1 MKKLGKFESYLVCE
15 KVVNTTSKSGNTIY
29 ECTFRDVHN
38 RKYMHYISCNKRSEV
53 WTRNLLYG
61 SGVNCSFDNLLM
73 ETEVFHQ
80 DPFSHCR
87 GKVFKCVWSREKNFA
102 NPIVS
107 EIYNTDKLFMKREVV
122 EDRYM
127 NCWWHNTLAAQT
139 GTCKSEKDWPQLY
152 YSFSQQATNSNKE
165 KESKN
170 V

>member
-1 MKKLGKFESYLVCE
+1 MKKLGRFESYLVCE

-73 ETEVFHQ
+73 ATEVFHQ
-80 DPFSHCR
+80 DPFFFFFC
-87 GKVFKCVWSREKNFA
+87 KIFKCIWSREKNFA

-107 EIYNTDKLFMKREVV
+107 
-122 EDRYM
+122 
-127 NCWWHNTLAAQT
+127 
-139 GTCKSEKDWPQLY
+139 
-152 YSFSQQATNSNKE
+152 
-165 KESKN
+165 
-170 V
+170 